1 MSAERTQHV
10 ELPVVDSGRRRLCL
24 AAIGAMAVVA
34 AGTVGFPVITFL
46 SLPKKLGKKEEMEI
60 QLETLAEGSAV
71 WGEHQGRQIV
81 VVKVGGEIQAFDG
94 ACTHLGCIVQ
104 WDAASRTFK
113 CPCHGAAFG
122 SDGKPVSGPVN
133 IPLRVVK
140 FEIKNGVL
148 KVS

>member
-1 MSAERTQHV
+1 MSTESAKHV
-10 ELPVVDSGRRRLCL
+10 ELPVVDTGRRRLCL
-24 AAIGAMAVVA
+24 AAIGGMAVVA
-34 AGTVGFPVITFL
+34 AGTVGFPIITFL
-46 SLPKKLGKKEEMEI
+46 SLPKTLGRKQEMEI
-60 QLETLAEGSAV
+60 QLETLTEGSAV

-113 CPCHGAAFG
+113 CPCHGAAF
-122 SDGKPVSGPVN
+122 SSAGKPVSGPVN
-133 IPLRVVK
+133 IPLRTVK
-140 FEIKNGVL
+140 FELKSGVL

>member
-1 MSAERTQHV
+1 MSSENIERVQ
-10 ELPVVDSGRRRLCL
+10 LPLVDAGRRRFCL
-24 AAIGAMAVVA
+24 TAIGGMAVVA
-34 AGTVGFPVITFL
+34 AGTVGYPIITFL
-46 SLPKKLGKKEEMEI
+46 SLPKTLGRKEEMEI
-60 QLETLAEGSAV
+60 PLDTLAEGAAV

-113 CPCHGAAFG
+113 CPCHGAAF
-122 SDGKPVSGPVN
+122 SSQGKPVAGPVN
-133 IPLRVVK
+133 IPLRTVK
-140 FEIKNGVL
+140 FEVKNGVL